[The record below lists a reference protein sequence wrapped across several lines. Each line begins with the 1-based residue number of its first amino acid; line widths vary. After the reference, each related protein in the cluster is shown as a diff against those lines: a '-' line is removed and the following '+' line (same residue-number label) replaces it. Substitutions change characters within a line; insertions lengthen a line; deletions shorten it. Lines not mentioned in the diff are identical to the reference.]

1 MLKSEREQGNME
13 IPDFY
18 SCICFFSGLFF
29 DIKHH
34 IDHLVG
40 FGNRKGVKHS
50 FEHYVA
56 IECTQMPLIIATERR
71 RLGLLMT
78 QMSRGLLSGNLKEK
92 KDQFKS
98 IKCLTLNLVN

>member
-1 MLKSEREQGNME
+1 ME
-13 IPDFY
+13 ITDLY
-18 SCICFFSGLFF
+18 SSFFFCSGLFF

-34 IDHLVG
+34 IDHLVV
-40 FGNRKGVKHS
+40 FGKRKRVKHS

-78 QMSRGLLSGNLKEK
+78 QMSRGLLSGNVKEK
-92 KDQFKS
+92 KHQFKS
-98 IKCLTLNLVN
+98 MKCLTLNLVN

>member
-1 MLKSEREQGNME
+1 ME
-13 IPDFY
+13 ITDLY
-18 SCICFFSGLFF
+18 SCIFFCSGLFF

-98 IKCLTLNLVN
+98 MKCLTLNLVN